1 MACVFLVALTTE
13 HNETPDAEKQWFKC
27 VTCGKWAHESCG
39 NLDHVC
45 VGLLVARTM
54 TRLASVILFYTFC
67 QGYSYTYMSSLEPTL
82 PLCSSGRQIAL

>member
-1 MACVFLVALTTE
+1 MVQVCHLRQVGARVM
-13 HNETPDAEKQWFKC
+13 
-27 VTCGKWAHESCG
+27 G
-39 NLDHVC
+39 NLDPVC